1 MSVLEMLARAEHALR
16 PSLSALPPKLVTRLF
31 SAGRTTFSKRFSA
44 ERPEQR
50 SPEFTPVKAW
60 DLTFRSPIWNAAGMF
75 KYGEGYE
82 VVSRQGAGGYVAG
95 TTTSRP
101 RTGNE
106 KSGVRWPTVSYAR
119 SHSASNWMGL
129 PNEGHAVVAKR
140 LAALTK
146 TAGTPIGASVSSEP
160 LLEESTAIAELI
172 EGMQMYAQAGVD
184 YLELNESCPNV
195 PGGHGGHGGP
205 SLDDGLIARLERV
218 SSHFLKK
225 RMRRLPVV
233 VKFSVDTNPKQLDD
247 LIRML
252 VALDYDGIIL
262 GNTST
267 QYAHHR
273 HGIHTQDRPLYDTFT
288 SQFGGGL
295 SGQILR
301 EDSLELATRAQEI
314 VSQIKPSHEFH
325 VIRCGGISSAEDLKA
340 SARHGVVLN
349 QWYTGYYERFGV
361 DGHDVYQKLSGVL

>member
-1 MSVLEMLARAEHALR
+1 MSVLEVLARAEHALR

-31 SAGRTTFSKRFSA
+31 SAGRTSFSKRFSA

-50 SPEFTPVKAW
+50 EPEFKPVKAW

-82 VVSRQGAGGYVAG
+82 VVSRQGAGAYVAG

-101 RTGNE
+101 RKGNE

-146 TAGTPIGASVSSEP
+146 VDGCPIGASVSAEP
-160 LLEESTAIAELI
+160 LLEDSVAITELI
-172 EGMQMYAQAGVD
+172 DGMQMYAQAGVD

-195 PGGHGGHGGP
+195 PGGHAGHGGP
-205 SLDDGLIARLERV
+205 HLDDGLIARLERV
-218 SSHFLKK
+218 SSQFLKK

-252 VALDYDGIIL
+252 IALEFDGIIL

-273 HGIHTQDRPLYDTFT
+273 HGIHTQDRPLYDLFT
-288 SQFGGGL
+288 TQFGGGL

-314 VSQIKPSHEFH
+314 ISQARPPHEFH
-325 VIRCGGISSAEDLKA
+325 VIRCGGINSADDLKA